1 MDKIKLKKLIKKEK
15 NNLYEYDPSNNAFEV
30 VINNSYNCHEH
41 IITTRHM
48 KFEFMDKFYGIIF
61 AIKLSYFPK
70 SIIIRNYDDVE
81 YFGTFV
87 VCLRGLSLI
96 FEIKENIFYLKNKKE
111 FFQKFKKLLINI
123 ILSIVNRSSINLE
136 AAQKQFFKYNNNI
149 LIMNKN
155 SYPSE
160 LRKKENQINENFFNN
175 KSKNKQTVDM
185 QFTIFYCLKNFVQ
198 ANNNNQACVYHLI
211 L

>member
-15 NNLYEYDPSNNAFEV
+15 NNLYEYDPSNNAFED

-48 KFEFMDKFYGIIF
+48 KFEFIDKFYGIIF
-61 AIKLSYFPK
+61 TIKLSYFPK

-111 FFQKFKKLLINI
+111 FFQKFKKLLINF

-155 SYPSE
+155 SYPTE
-160 LRKKENQINENFFNN
+160 LSKKENQI
-175 KSKNKQTVDM
+175 K
-185 QFTIFYCLKNFVQ
+185 
-198 ANNNNQACVYHLI
+198 
-211 L
+211 

>member
-96 FEIKENIFYLKNKKE
+96 FEIKENIFYLKNKKRN
-111 FFQKFKKLLINI
+111 F
-123 ILSIVNRSSINLE
+123 S
-136 AAQKQFFKYNNNI
+136 
-149 LIMNKN
+149 KN
-155 SYPSE
+155 SRNY
-160 LRKKENQINENFFNN
+160 
-175 KSKNKQTVDM
+175 
-185 QFTIFYCLKNFVQ
+185 
-198 ANNNNQACVYHLI
+198 
-211 L
+211 